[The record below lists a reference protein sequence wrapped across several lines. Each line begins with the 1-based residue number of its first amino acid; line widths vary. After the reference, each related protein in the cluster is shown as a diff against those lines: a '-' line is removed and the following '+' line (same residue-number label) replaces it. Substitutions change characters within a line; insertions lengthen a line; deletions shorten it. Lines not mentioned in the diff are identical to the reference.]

1 MSSQIV
7 DASDVALS
15 GGTGLVVLDGVG
27 FGVTDVVRLADGDA
41 RPVPGTDAMKRATE
55 SWDAARQIAATGRV
69 YGRST
74 GVGANRN
81 EDVPTEA
88 AAEHGLRLLR
98 SHAGAIGDEL
108 PAREVRA
115 MLAVRANQLL
125 AGGAG
130 LRPTVVTA
138 LCEALENGV
147 YPVVNEFG
155 SVGTGD
161 IAALAQVG
169 LALVGEHPWRGVGGS
184 GGAGGVAFGGR
195 GAEGPGG
202 PGAAI
207 SDGRDA
213 GISAGGE
220 AGAFGGR
227 GAGGSVSR
235 GVGDRGAGGSAGRGV
250 GDRGAGGS
258 VGRDAEG
265 FGRRGV
271 EGSGR
276 GYAEGIGRRDAEGYG
291 RRDAEGFGS
300 RGDGAFRGRDA
311 DGPGSRG
318 ALPSS
323 ARPSNGVPEHA
334 LAGVPEPHA
343 LHHNGTLA
351 GVPEPQPLDNNDAL
365 ALISSNAL
373 TLGQSALALH
383 ELRGLIGATQV
394 VGALSLLAVDGSH
407 EPFAAPVHAARPH
420 RGSTEVARRMRELI
434 GAADRPTPPLG
445 RIQDPYGFRCLPQI
459 HGPAHDAADALEE
472 VLAIEINAAAEN
484 PFISAEDMTAY
495 HHGGFYQA
503 QLVLALDHFRLA
515 LTQVARL
522 STSRLSSLNEPAF
535 TRLKPFLA
543 DNEAASSGVMILE
556 YAAAAALGDLRAFS
570 APASLGHA
578 VLSRGVEEQ
587 ASFASLAARQTLRA
601 CRAYRL
607 VVGCELVAAV
617 RALRQRGLRPDPE
630 LPVGRALELAE
641 SVLDDGTADRPLTDD
656 VTAAAGL
663 LDRFTDIWRGSTS

>member
-1 MSSQIV
+1 MSSRDV
-7 DASDVALS
+7 DTPSA
-15 GGTGLVVLDGVG
+15 GTYGLVVLDGYST
-27 FGVTDVVRLADGDA
+27 GVADVVRLADGSA
-41 RPVPGTDAMKRATE
+41 RPVPGTDAMKRVEE
-55 SWDAARQIAATGRV
+55 SWDAARRIAATGRV

-98 SHAGAIGDEL
+98 SHAGAIGAEL

-138 LCEALENGV
+138 LCEALESGA

-169 LALVGEHPWRGVGGS
+169 LALAGEHPWRDGE
-184 GGAGGVAFGGR
+184 GAGL
-195 GAEGPGG
+195 
-202 PGAAI
+202 
-207 SDGRDA
+207 
-213 GISAGGE
+213 SAR
-220 AGAFGGR
+220 AGA
-227 GAGGSVSR
+227 
-235 GVGDRGAGGSAGRGV
+235 
-250 GDRGAGGS
+250 
-258 VGRDAEG
+258 DA
-265 FGRRGV
+265 V
-271 EGSGR
+271 EQVR
-276 GYAEGIGRRDAEGYG
+276 A
-291 RRDAEGFGS
+291 
-300 RGDGAFRGRDA
+300 
-311 DGPGSRG
+311 
-318 ALPSS
+318 
-323 ARPSNGVPEHA
+323 
-334 LAGVPEPHA
+334 
-343 LHHNGTLA
+343 
-351 GVPEPQPLDNNDAL
+351 PEPQPLDNNDAL

-373 TLGQSALALH
+373 TLGQAALALH

-394 VGALSLLAVDGSH
+394 VAALSLVAVDGSY
-407 EPFAAPVHAARPH
+407 EAYAAPVHAARPH
-420 RGSTEVARRMRELI
+420 RGSTEVARRMREMI
-434 GAADRPTPPLG
+434 GAPDRPTPPLG
-445 RIQDPYGFRCLPQI
+445 RIQDPYGFRCVPQI

-472 VLAIEINAAAEN
+472 VLAVEINAAAEN
-484 PFISAEDMTAY
+484 PLICAEDMAAY

-503 QLVLALDHFRLA
+503 QLALSLDHFRLS

-522 STSRLSSLNEPAF
+522 STSRLSTLNEPSY
-535 TRLKPFLA
+535 TRLRPFLA
-543 DNEAASSGVMILE
+543 DHEPASSGVMILE
-556 YAAAAALGDLRAFS
+556 YAAGAALGDLRAFS

-601 CRAYRL
+601 CSAYRL

-630 LPVGRALELAE
+630 LPVGRALEIAE
-641 SVLDDGTADRPLTDD
+641 SVLDADATDRPLTDD
-656 VTAAAGL
+656 VTAAAAL
-663 LDRFTDIWRGSTS
+663 LDRFTDIWSGGTA